1 MITRGAA
8 DNGRET
14 RGAQIERMGGSPL
27 FAAFAPISGAV
38 EVFVSEVKTV
48 GAKP

>member
-1 MITRGAA
+1 MVTRGAA

-14 RGAQIERMGGSPL
+14 RGALIKRVGGSPL
-27 FAAFAPISGAV
+27 FAAFTPISGAV
-38 EVFVSEVKTV
+38 EVFVSEMKAV